1 MISLIGM
8 HVLGLIVKA
17 SYYLF
22 LHPWVSLNT
31 RHALLKRMFMII
43 SGIVAL
49 SYSYVIIIACHG
61 SNNVRIFVGIISTIV
76 LSIVMLITGHGK
88 CTLTI
93 QFQWITIIDNPDNLN
108 TFFFQFG
115 DPIREAYIVVKG
127 RKMFQNDCLLIFMY
141 FCDMILYFFKYRNF
155 ENL

>member
-1 MISLIGM
+1 MFEFFSG
-8 HVLGLIVKA
+8 
-17 SYYLF
+17 
-22 LHPWVSLNT
+22 PPN
-31 RHALLKRMFMII
+31 ALLKRMFMII

-61 SNNVRIFVGIISTIV
+61 SNNIRIFVGIISTIV

-88 CTLTI
+88 CTPYKVTI
-93 QFQWITIIDNPDNLN
+93 RLQWITIINNLT

-127 RKMFQNDCLLIFMY
+127 RKMFQNDYLLIFMY
-141 FCDMILYFFKYRNF
+141 FCDMIWYFFKYRNF
-155 ENL
+155 EYL